1 MLLNCIVA
9 TRRFVAEQ
17 KKAVCNI
24 SAVPNIRDKILIAEQ
39 DLNQDL
45 GAGRRFAVAPS
56 ELGFGHRLVILSDFG
71 YWVEHDAEL
80 VTWCER
86 NNAILEGATVELA
99 TDQDLVM
106 FLLRWSP

>member
-1 MLLNCIVA
+1 MLWNCTVA
-9 TRRFVAEQ
+9 TLLFVAEQ
-17 KKAVCNI
+17 KKAVCSIN
-24 SAVPNIRDKILIAEQ
+24 VEPNIQDKILIAEQ

-45 GAGRRFAVAPS
+45 GAGRRFIVAPS
-56 ELGFGHRLVILSDFG
+56 DLGFGSRLIILSDFG
-71 YWVEHDAEL
+71 YWADHEAEL
-80 VTWCER
+80 VTWCNR

>member
-17 KKAVCNI
+17 KKAVCSINAVSNI
-24 SAVPNIRDKILIAEQ
+24 PDKILIAEQ
-39 DLNQDL
+39 DLNQEL
-45 GAGRRFAVAPS
+45 GAGRRFAVAPG
-56 ELGFGHRLVILSDFG
+56 ELGFGHRLVILSDFA

-80 VTWCER
+80 VAWCER
-86 NNAILEGATVELA
+86 NNAIMAGATVELA

>member
-1 MLLNCIVA
+1 VLWNCIVA

-56 ELGFGHRLVILSDFG
+56 ELGFGHRLVILSDFA
-71 YWVEHDAEL
+71 YWVEHDAEPS
-80 VTWCER
+80 T
-86 NNAILEGATVELA
+86 
-99 TDQDLVM
+99 Q
-106 FLLRWSP
+106 SH

>member
-1 MLLNCIVA
+1 MLWNCTVV
-9 TRRFVAEQ
+9 TRLFVAEQ

-24 SAVPNIRDKILIAEQ
+24 NAVPNILDKILIAEQ
-39 DLNQDL
+39 DLNQEL
-45 GAGRRFAVAPS
+45 GAGRRFAVAPG
-56 ELGFGHRLVILSDFG
+56 ELGFGHRLVILSDFA

-80 VTWCER
+80 VAWCER
-86 NNAILEGATVELA
+86 NNATMAGATVELS

>member
-1 MLLNCIVA
+1 MLWNCTVA

-24 SAVPNIRDKILIAEQ
+24 NAEPNIQDKILIAER
-39 DLNQDL
+39 DLNQEL
-45 GAGRRFAVAPS
+45 GAGRRFVVAPS
-56 ELGFGHRLVILSDFG
+56 ELGFGSRLVVLSDFA
-71 YWVEHDAEL
+71 YWVDHDAEL

-86 NNAILEGATVELA
+86 NNATMSGATVELA

-106 FLLRWSP
+106 FLLKWSP

>member
-1 MLLNCIVA
+1 MLWNCTVA
-9 TRRFVAEQ
+9 TRLFVAEQ
-17 KKAVCNI
+17 KKAVCSINDEL
-24 SAVPNIRDKILIAEQ
+24 NIRDKILIAEQ

-56 ELGFGHRLVILSDFG
+56 ELGFGHRLVILSDFA

>member
-1 MLLNCIVA
+1 VLLNCIVA

-56 ELGFGHRLVILSDFG
+56 ELGFGHRLAILSDFG

>member
-1 MLLNCIVA
+1 MLWNCTVA
-9 TRRFVAEQ
+9 TRLFAAEQ
-17 KKAVCNI
+17 KKAVCSIN
-24 SAVPNIRDKILIAEQ
+24 AVPNILDKILIAEH

-56 ELGFGHRLVILSDFG
+56 ELGFGHRLVMLSDFA

>member
-1 MLLNCIVA
+1 VLLNCIVA

-24 SAVPNIRDKILIAEQ
+24 NAVPNIQDKILIAER
-39 DLNQDL
+39 DLNQEL

-56 ELGFGHRLVILSDFG
+56 ELGFGHRLVILSDFA

-80 VTWCER
+80 VSWCEF
-86 NNAILEGATVELA
+86 NNAILSGATVELS

-106 FLLRWSP
+106 FLLKWSP

>member
-1 MLLNCIVA
+1 VLWNCTVA
-9 TRRFVAEQ
+9 THLFVAEQ

-24 SAVPNIRDKILIAEQ
+24 NDEPNIQDKILIAEQ

-56 ELGFGHRLVILSDFG
+56 ELGFGHRLVILSDFA

-80 VTWCER
+80 VAWCDR
-86 NNAILEGATVELA
+86 NNATLSGATVELA

>member
-17 KKAVCNI
+17 KKAVCSINAVSNI
-24 SAVPNIRDKILIAEQ
+24 PDKILIAEQ
-39 DLNQDL
+39 DLNQEL
-45 GAGRRFAVAPS
+45 GAGRRFAVAPG
-56 ELGFGHRLVILSDFG
+56 ELGFGHRLVILSDFA
-71 YWVEHDAEL
+71 YWGEHDAEL
-80 VTWCER
+80 VAWCER
-86 NNAILEGATVELA
+86 NNAILSGATVELA

>member
-1 MLLNCIVA
+1 MLWNCTVA

-17 KKAVCNI
+17 KKVECNI
-24 SAVPNIRDKILIAEQ
+24 NDELNIQDKILIAEQ
-39 DLNQDL
+39 DLNQEL
-45 GAGRRFAVAPS
+45 GVGRRFAVAPS
-56 ELGFGHRLVILSDFG
+56 ELGFGHRLVILSDFA

>member
-17 KKAVCNI
+17 KKAVCSINAVSNI
-24 SAVPNIRDKILIAEQ
+24 PDKILIAEQ
-39 DLNQDL
+39 DLNQEL
-45 GAGRRFAVAPS
+45 GAGRRFAVAPG
-56 ELGFGHRLVILSDFG
+56 ELGFGHRLVILSDFA

-86 NNAILEGATVELA
+86 NNAILSGATVELA